1 MYCPNCGNPVPDE
14 SASCPACGTLLNQG
28 RRQGGT
34 NDTYQQAGFS
44 DGTADSDSRQDAWNQ
59 SQNGQQDARNQA
71 QNGQQDARNQS
82 QNGQQ
87 GSQGSWNQNRNGGQN
102 SWNQAQQAGFQQPR
116 TRLGITV
123 GMLGAAIYVSALI
136 SPVVLGL
143 LAIYVLFLE
152 ENHWLKASAI
162 KAVVC
167 YLGFFVVFQVIDGI
181 NYFLSIINRM
191 MAMVHWY
198 PDLAFPGS
206 ITDALSICR
215 IVFFLVV
222 AFGALKMRDLR
233 MDRIDEFVETHM

>member
-28 RRQGGT
+28 RRQEGT
-34 NDTYQQAGFS
+34 NDTYQQAGFAG
-44 DGTADSDSRQDAWNQ
+44 GTADSDSRQDAWNQ
-59 SQNGQQDARNQA
+59 A
-71 QNGQQDARNQS
+71 QH
-82 QNGQQ
+82 
-87 GSQGSWNQNRNGGQN
+87 
-102 SWNQAQQAGFQQPR
+102 AGFQQPR

-162 KAVVC
+162 KAVIC

-191 MAMVHWY
+191 MSMVHWY
-198 PDLAFPGS
+198 PDLSFPGS

>member
-28 RRQGGT
+28 RRQEGT

-44 DGTADSDSRQDAWNQ
+44 GGTADSDSRQDA
-59 SQNGQQDARNQA
+59 
-71 QNGQQDARNQS
+71 
-82 QNGQQ
+82 
-87 GSQGSWNQNRNGGQN
+87 WNQNRNGGQN

-162 KAVVC
+162 KAVIC

-191 MAMVHWY
+191 MSMVHWY
-198 PDLAFPGS
+198 PDLSFPGS

>member
-28 RRQGGT
+28 RRQEGT

-59 SQNGQQDARNQA
+59 S
-71 QNGQQDARNQS
+71 
-82 QNGQQ
+82 
-87 GSQGSWNQNRNGGQN
+87 RNGRQN

-162 KAVVC
+162 KAVIC

-191 MAMVHWY
+191 MSMVHWY
-198 PDLAFPGS
+198 PDLSFPGS